1 MIVSQA
7 VHNSIEYQKANSK
20 ANPDANGAVSSV
32 LHPEIETVHRL
43 YRPFQHTGELDAP
56 QAISVLSPV
65 MRARTV
71 PIYRFQKGTASSSV
85 PVRSEVYAL

>member
-43 YRPFQHTGELDAP
+43 YRPFQHTRRIGCASGRIGSFAGHESAYR
-56 QAISVLSPV
+56 AYLSFSEGYCFLK
-65 MRARTV
+65 RTGAV
-71 PIYRFQKGTASSSV
+71 
-85 PVRSEVYAL
+85 